1 MTGRIHI
8 ESSVACAVVCP
19 FVYAVKV
26 RFVVV
31 LRGILAPVHL
41 QDIDG
46 IALEPIQAVVVVVPA
61 IAAVAGGTGFPRLPA
76 VVECP
81 HARYCDLG
89 GVAVLIAGSK
99 YWQDE
104 RTKQNKC

>member
-1 MTGRIHI
+1 MLGSTQLVLPIWAGHQVPMTGRIHI

-46 IALEPIQAVVVVVPA
+46 IALIPIETIV
-61 IAAVAGGTGFPRLPA
+61 IM
-76 VVECP
+76 
-81 HARYCDLG
+81 
-89 GVAVLIAGSK
+89 I
-99 YWQDE
+99 
-104 RTKQNKC
+104 